1 MKVLRRNSKNYKD
14 YLFLQGML
22 KREMTPYLSEET
34 IQMTLDFSS
43 ETKEL
48 GQKWDNIFQLLRQK
62 LSSPNPMP

>member
-48 GQKWDNIFQLLRQK
+48 GQKWHNIFQLLRQK